1 MRLGSQLVQ
10 RPNQAVQDGR
20 KLVASA
26 QRVLGPAPV
35 PPSPLLRRRSLGRR
49 FETHEFPLDDIR
61 KAGRA
66 AGGSVNDAY
75 IAALCGALRMYHEA
89 LGAPVD
95 ELSMAMPVSLRSDDD
110 PAGGNRFAGARLVA
124 PIGELDPARRIA
136 LIRHLVLTAVAE
148 PAINILSVIAPVA
161 SRLPAPLIAS
171 MSSSAGG
178 LDFQASNVP
187 GYPTAPYIA
196 GAMVTKTLP
205 FGPLP
210 GVPMMIVMLT
220 QAGMCYVG
228 VHYDTASITDH
239 DLFAKCLRAGFDEV
253 LALKPAMSVPS
264 PKKPVTVTS
273 KKPEVEAA
281 ATGEATTAKAT
292 TAKATTAKA
301 PAKPRTTTTTSKKAG
316 LR

>member
-1 MRLGSQLVQ
+1 
-10 RPNQAVQDGR
+10 
-20 KLVASA
+20 
-26 QRVLGPAPV
+26 
-35 PPSPLLRRRSLGRR
+35 
-49 FETHEFPLDDIR
+49 
-61 KAGRA
+61 
-66 AGGSVNDAY
+66 
-75 IAALCGALRMYHEA
+75 
-89 LGAPVD
+89 
-95 ELSMAMPVSLRSDDD
+95 MAMPVSLRSDDD

-124 PIGELDPARRIA
+124 PIGELDPSRRIA

-253 LALKPAMSVPS
+253 LTLKPAMSVPT

-273 KKPEVEAA
+273 KKPKP
-281 ATGEATTAKAT
+281 KAT
-292 TAKATTAKA
+292 TAKTTTAKA
-301 PAKPRTTTTTSKKAG
+301 PAKPRTTKTTTTKTTTTTSKKAG